1 MKAPERAFSLL
12 KVLHYMCLNG
22 CLVLCLKRY
31 FLVQV
36 DTFKK
41 EEALYLDTVKQH
53 EGSLTAPEKTR
64 DTVGLQ
70 QREDVGWWGM
80 LSRAGPGTARL
91 RVTAPG
97 QP

>member
-41 EEALYLDTVKQH
+41 EEALYLDTVKPQLSPAIILMSGVAH
-53 EGSLTAPEKTR
+53 DG
-64 DTVGLQ
+64 GILQ
-70 QREDVGWWGM
+70 
-80 LSRAGPGTARL
+80 S
-91 RVTAPG
+91 
-97 QP
+97 